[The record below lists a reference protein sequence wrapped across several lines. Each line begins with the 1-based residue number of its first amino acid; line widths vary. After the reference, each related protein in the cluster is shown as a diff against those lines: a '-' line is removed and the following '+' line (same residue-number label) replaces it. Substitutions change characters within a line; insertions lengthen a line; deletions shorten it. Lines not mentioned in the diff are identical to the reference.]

1 VSETRRETA
10 QRLGADIVIV
20 GAGPA
25 GIAAATRAAGAG
37 KSVLVLDE
45 GMREGGQIW
54 RHRVPEQLPGAA
66 RSRIAG
72 FRDAG
77 IQLRSGVSVV
87 GSPRA
92 GELLAEDREG
102 EVLLVEWRD
111 ALILAVGGRERF
123 LPFPGWTL
131 PGVVGV
137 GGGQALLKAGIRV
150 DGWKSVVAGSGP
162 LLLPVAALLAKS
174 GAPPEVVAEQAPQ
187 GRVAGFTLGLWRSP
201 GKLLEG
207 LKYRAAFRSAPY
219 RFGWWVTSAR
229 GDGRVEE
236 VTLTNGTKER
246 TYPCNF
252 LCVSYG
258 LVPATELPRGL
269 GCETTPTGVVAV
281 DEWQRTSVPGV
292 FCAGETTGVAGVES
306 SLVEGAV
313 AGLAAAGREAEARK
327 LFGAR
332 DKQRAFGERLDNTF
346 RLREEVK
353 HLASPS
359 TPVCR
364 CEDVTMERLQACA
377 SIREAKVLTR
387 AGMGPCQGRVCGP
400 ALSALFGWDLDRIR
414 PPVIPM
420 RAGSLAAL
428 DPDAD

>member
-1 VSETRRETA
+1 MTERAGRSVE
-10 QRLGADIVIV
+10 RLTADIVVV

-37 KSVLVLDE
+37 KEVLVLDE

-54 RHRVPEQLPGAA
+54 RHRVPEQLPDEA
-66 RSRIAG
+66 RERVSRFQTEGIAH
-72 FRDAG
+72 
-77 IQLRSGVSVV
+77 RSGVSVV
-87 GSPRA
+87 GSPRE
-92 GELLAEDREG
+92 GELLAEDRDG
-102 EVLLVEWRD
+102 AVLGIRWRD

-150 DGWKSVVAGSGP
+150 SGWNTVVAGSGP

-174 GAPPEVVAEQAPQ
+174 GAAPEVVAEQAPQ
-187 GRVAGFTLGLWRSP
+187 GRVVGFTLGLWRSP
-201 GKLLEG
+201 GKLMEG
-207 LKYRAAFRSAPY
+207 LRYRAAFRSSPY
-219 RFGWWVTSAR
+219 RFGWWVSSAA

-236 VTLTNGTKER
+236 VTLTNGRKEE
-246 TYPCNF
+246 THPCQF

-258 LVPATELPRGL
+258 LVPATELPRSL
-269 GCETTPTGVVAV
+269 GCDTTSEGVVAV
-281 DEWQRTSVPGV
+281 DEWQRTSLPGV
-292 FCAGETTGVAGVES
+292 YCAGETTGVAGVES

-313 AGLAAAGREAEARK
+313 AGLAAAGRESEARG
-327 LFGAR
+327 LFGSR
-332 DKQRAFGERLDNTF
+332 DKQRAFGERLDATF
-346 RLREEVK
+346 RLRNELK
-353 HLASPS
+353 TLATPS

-364 CEDVTMERLQACA
+364 CEDVTMERLQAC
-377 SIREAKVLTR
+377 SSVREAKVLTR

-400 ALSALFGWDLDRIR
+400 ALSALFGWDLDRVR
-414 PPVIPM
+414 PPVTPM

-428 DPDAD
+428 DPDGD